1 MLSLGRRSHRPRLSM
16 KIDGTHTAK
25 QGQSMSMF
33 HTSLTVLLLVLPC
46 KVFAETSSNGS
57 VIQILDSYESMWDK
71 ASGKQCH
78 SGLDL
83 PADYNLH
90 KPPSNFVNISVGFEI
105 RQVRQV
111 HEETMSYD
119 LHLQL
124 MLTWTDKRLVGQTE
138 KAGCNPVFVKEGN
151 KLWVP
156 GTPTSMSNSVLN
168 LITLHL
174 ESYSN
179 RFVFTF
185 RCPHGVNRKH
195 QLLL

>member
-1 MLSLGRRSHRPRLSM
+1 MKASRAAERERASGKASVTGDCGEMLSLGRRRHRPRLSM
-16 KIDGTHTAK
+16 KIDGIHTEK
-25 QGQSMSMF
+25 QGQSSNMF
-33 HTSLTVLLLVLPC
+33 HTSLTVLLLVLLC
-46 KVFAETSSNGS
+46 QVSAEGSSNGS
-57 VIQILDSYESMWDK
+57 IIQILDSYESMWDK

-124 MLTWTDKRLVGQTE
+124 MLTWTDKRLVGQAE
-138 KAGCNPVFVKEGN
+138 KAGCNPVFVNEGK

-156 GTPTSMSNSVLN
+156 GIPL
-168 LITLHL
+168 
-174 ESYSN
+174 SY
-179 RFVFTF
+179 T
-185 RCPHGVNRKH
+185 
-195 QLLL
+195 

>member
-1 MLSLGRRSHRPRLSM
+1 MRASRAAERERAGGKANETGEMLSLGRRSHRPRLSM
-16 KIDGTHTAK
+16 KIDGIHTAR

-33 HTSLTVLLLVLPC
+33 HTSLTVLLLVLLC
-46 KVFAETSSNGS
+46 QVYAETSSNGS

-138 KAGCNPVFVKEGN
+138 KAGCNPVFVKEGK

-156 GTPTSMSNSVLN
+156 GIRFTLN
-168 LITLHL
+168 VPSQPLMNFQ
-174 ESYSN
+174 YS
-179 RFVFTF
+179 
-185 RCPHGVNRKH
+185 
-195 QLLL
+195 